1 MIKFKLPKKFRTS
14 GLTVLENGRLH
25 AVRYIFEEGLTIKEL
40 ENKGVI
46 RLKSGISQRLNKKE
60 YLSELVRGDSTGKKM
75 IWWDD
80 NFIDQFLTFEQ
91 ASEVITKMDKIFNTM
106 MRDNGY
112 NVRKIYRTKRV
123 GTEWFESDDKQSLI
137 DTIKYT
143 WDLAY
148 RLAYSF
154 VTKTEAPNAE
164 VITPFVHRPLQD
176 TLITVPS
183 IEGFRLV
190 DRMTWE
196 IPGGSGKS
204 KCSMYVSQQVCKEL
218 GLPWKVLGVA
228 PDRAMAAQLCDEFS
242 KFYRG
247 QKDERLMNLYI
258 IGSLDA
264 GDWRAISAW
273 ANIIQVSNKLELKKM
288 LLDVTSSNEDCGVFV
303 VNKSV
308 GEFLAYAKEIKVDF
322 KEFFTIIDEIH
333 NYAIELGKPT
343 TVDSPR
349 CAIYNPTFNDLF
361 GKRLGLSATHINRD
375 ELLVPF
381 TEHPDAIFNDDM
393 DKNGP
398 CWVRIT
404 ETEARSY
411 YWVCDKQ
418 GVLIDVPTDQVF
430 VDALA
435 NKNSFVFSVEG
446 NPFKF
451 HPVTF
456 VGVEGIRTLAP
467 THNKIIALCSYRAD
481 VGEICRLL
489 REYQLVG
496 LLDDDFVI
504 LEGYVENSTQ
514 LIAKFNEQGK
524 RVILVATRW
533 IGVGNDTY
541 TCDCTIPLYNPKS
554 RAYARQFGMR
564 GDRVYIDPITGEEKV
579 TTFAMVIHQDQLED
593 SPFYETLQMISNG
606 EDLQIVSEAEFRQ
619 NRKRTTGGRVT
630 GNITMVQG
638 ERSNRETSN
647 EVSVMLQKIMSL
659 VAKREYIDEATGKT
673 HFSEIAGLNIKFY
686 TYDMVANFI
695 REYGF
700 TKKVE
705 FQLHPEGNKYYLGA
719 KRCGFLDDIVKEF
732 NLQFNYFY
740 EREDWDNMIKHYNL
754 TPDNTVQEVKE
765 AARDLF
771 GKVAIITKARKLGW
785 MKKGD
790 FKYAKRET
798 IELTPD
804 EVIQYITE
812 NGLVGKKKNSLDYV
826 TGRNITKKNNKSYI
840 NWSFSKVL
848 KAYNKFVEEGQIEE
862 LLINNAGR
870 PSKIKGVKQFDLK
883 GKFIAFFNTVAEAA
897 RSVGVDSAGINHVCK
912 GTQNKAAGFIW
923 KYADEDN
930 TNFKLNN

>member
-1 MIKFKLPKKFRTS
+1 MLKFKLPKKFRTS
-14 GLTVLENGRLH
+14 GLTVLEDGSLH

-40 ENKGVI
+40 ENKGIARV
-46 RLKSGISQRLNKKE
+46 KSGISQRLNWKE
-60 YLSELVRGDSTGKKM
+60 YHAEGIRMDSTGKKPV
-75 IWWDD
+75 WWDD
-80 NFIDQFLTFEQ
+80 NFIDQSLTYEQ
-91 ASEVITKMDKIFNTM
+91 AAEVIKTMDKIFNTM
-106 MRDNGY
+106 MSDNGY
-112 NVRKIYRTKRV
+112 NVRKIYRTRKV
-123 GTEWFESDDKQSLI
+123 GTEWFESDDKISLI
-137 DTIKYT
+137 ETIKYT

-164 VITPFVHRPLQD
+164 VINPFVHRPLQD
-176 TLITVPS
+176 TLMTIPS
-183 IEGFRLV
+183 IEGFRFL

-196 IPGGSGKS
+196 VPGGSGKS

-218 GLPWKVLGVA
+218 DLPWKVLGIA

-247 QKDERLMNLYI
+247 QKGERLMNLYI
-258 IGSLDA
+258 IGSLDSS
-264 GDWRAISAW
+264 DWRAISAW
-273 ANIIQVSNKLELKKM
+273 ANVITVSNKLELEKM
-288 LLDVTSSNEDCGVFV
+288 LRDVTLSTEDCGIFV

-308 GEFLAYAKEIKVDF
+308 GDFLATAKEIGVDF

-333 NYAIELGKPT
+333 NYAVEIGKPT

-349 CAIYNPTFNDLF
+349 CAVYNPTFNDLF

-411 YWVCDKQ
+411 YWICDKQ

-430 VDALA
+430 VDALT
-435 NKNSFVFSVEG
+435 NKNSFIFSVEG

-456 VGVEGIRTLAP
+456 VGVEGIRTLSS

-489 REYQLVG
+489 REYQSVG
-496 LLDDDFVI
+496 LLDDNFVI

-564 GDRVYIDPITGEEKV
+564 GDRVYDDKV

-606 EDLQIVSEAEFRQ
+606 EDLQIVSEAEFRTRRQ
-619 NRKRTTGGRVT
+619 RTTGGRVT
-630 GNITMVQG
+630 GNITLIQG
-638 ERSNRETSN
+638 ARNNRENSN
-647 EVSVMLQKIMSL
+647 EVSVALQEIMSL
-659 VAKREYIDEATGKT
+659 VANREYVDEVTGRT
-673 HFSEIAGLNIKFY
+673 RFREIAGLNIMWY
-686 TYDMVANFI
+686 NYDMVADFV
-695 REYGF
+695 REKGY
-700 TKKVE
+700 TKRVE
-705 FQLHPEGNKYYLGA
+705 FQLCPEGNKYFLGA
-719 KRCGFLDDIVKEF
+719 KRGGFLDQIVEEF
-732 NLQFNYFY
+732 NLVSYNSYTK
-740 EREDWDNMIKHYNL
+740 EDWDRFIEHYEL
-754 TPDNTVQEVKE
+754 TPKNTFREVRELAKE
-765 AARDLF
+765 MF
-771 GKVAIITKARKLGW
+771 GTYSIISKAREFGW
-785 MKKGD
+785 NEPGY
-790 FKYAKRET
+790 FAYAKREAV
-798 IELTPD
+798 ELTPD
-804 EVIQYITE
+804 QVRQYIME
-812 NGLVGKKKNSLDYV
+812 NSLVGQEKNSIH
-826 TGRNITKKNNKSYI
+826 GITKKTNKSPI
-840 NWSFSKVL
+840 DWNFTKVL
-848 KAYNKFVEEGQIEE
+848 KAYNKFYKQGKIEE
-862 LLINNAGR
+862 LLVNNGGR
-870 PSKIKGVKQFDLK
+870 PSKVKGVLKFDLDEN
-883 GKFIAFFNTVAEAA
+883 FISMFNTVAEAA
-897 RSVGVDSAGINHVCK
+897 QSVGVDPAGINAVCNGK
-912 GTQNKAAGFIW
+912 QKKSGGYIW
-923 KYADEDN
+923 KYEE
-930 TNFKLNN
+930 